1 MFRILFSRKLLK
13 NFVVISGNRG
23 QDGSISDTKS
33 AKKIIADF
41 ENTHPKTTDPIPQTD
56 DNTIQNIRKGYRIL
70 SMMQGKESESVEES
84 SEEQSLEGSS
94 KSDENTS
101 SNEHHMDY
109 LNNIEIIKH
118 HLRSQ
123 EEHKNKG
130 NFIKSV
136 TESLILLFLPL
147 LSH

>member
-1 MFRILFSRKLLK
+1 
-13 NFVVISGNRG
+13 
-23 QDGSISDTKS
+23 
-33 AKKIIADF
+33 
-41 ENTHPKTTDPIPQTD
+41 
-56 DNTIQNIRKGYRIL
+56 
-70 SMMQGKESESVEES
+70 MQGKESESVEES

-94 KSDENTS
+94 KSVENTS

-109 LNNIEIIKH
+109 LNNIEIIKD

-136 TESLILLFLPL
+136 TESLIQDV
-147 LSH
+147 LSHYQISINNYRLEKLL

>member
-1 MFRILFSRKLLK
+1 
-13 NFVVISGNRG
+13 
-23 QDGSISDTKS
+23 
-33 AKKIIADF
+33 
-41 ENTHPKTTDPIPQTD
+41 
-56 DNTIQNIRKGYRIL
+56 
-70 SMMQGKESESVEES
+70 MQGKESESVEES

-94 KSDENTS
+94 KSVENTS

-109 LNNIEIIKH
+109 LNNIEIIKD

-136 TESLILLFLPL
+136 TESLILCPYYPNTKSQL
-147 LSH
+147 LVISRKNCFRGCAF

>member
-1 MFRILFSRKLLK
+1 
-13 NFVVISGNRG
+13 
-23 QDGSISDTKS
+23 
-33 AKKIIADF
+33 
-41 ENTHPKTTDPIPQTD
+41 
-56 DNTIQNIRKGYRIL
+56 
-70 SMMQGKESESVEES
+70 MMQGKESESVEES

-94 KSDENTS
+94 KSVENTS

-109 LNNIEIIKH
+109 LNNIEIIKD

-136 TESLILLFLPL
+136 TESLIHEVSFITKSQLIIISWKNYFR
-147 LSH
+147 SCTEGKIS

>member
-1 MFRILFSRKLLK
+1 
-13 NFVVISGNRG
+13 
-23 QDGSISDTKS
+23 
-33 AKKIIADF
+33 
-41 ENTHPKTTDPIPQTD
+41 
-56 DNTIQNIRKGYRIL
+56 
-70 SMMQGKESESVEES
+70 MMQGKEYSNNESESVEES

-109 LNNIEIIKH
+109 LNNIEILKD

-136 TESLILLFLPL
+136 TEALIHEVSFIIPLPNL
-147 LSH
+147 NY

>member
-1 MFRILFSRKLLK
+1 
-13 NFVVISGNRG
+13 
-23 QDGSISDTKS
+23 
-33 AKKIIADF
+33 
-41 ENTHPKTTDPIPQTD
+41 
-56 DNTIQNIRKGYRIL
+56 
-70 SMMQGKESESVEES
+70 MMQGKESDSVEES

-109 LNNIEIIKH
+109 LNNIEIIKD

-136 TESLILLFLPL
+136 IEALIFMPP
-147 LSH
+147 LSHYQISIIDYQPEKLFQELQRRRNLINHPTVRLK

>member
-1 MFRILFSRKLLK
+1 
-13 NFVVISGNRG
+13 
-23 QDGSISDTKS
+23 
-33 AKKIIADF
+33 
-41 ENTHPKTTDPIPQTD
+41 
-56 DNTIQNIRKGYRIL
+56 
-70 SMMQGKESESVEES
+70 MMQGKEYSNNESESVEES

-130 NFIKSV
+130 NLIKSV
-136 TESLILLFLPL
+136 TESLIHEVYQI
-147 LSH
+147 SKS